1 MQGFSEKF
9 VDPPDYIL
17 KITEEIWEG
26 RDLRSLDRYYAPDLP
41 MRFPS
46 GLVRG
51 NKAVIDGTLATL
63 AEFPDRQL
71 LGEDVIW
78 SDDGGGGFL
87 SSHRLVTMGTHL
99 GHGAFGPPTGKR
111 FEIRAIADCA
121 AKENAIYDEWLVRDV
136 GGIAR
141 QLGWEPA
148 GYARHLIEREGGPD
162 KATRPFS
169 PGDDVKGGYASRGN
183 DNEWGLRLADILT
196 RIMDKDLTVI
206 RAAYDRCVRTE
217 HPGAQGGWSWDF
229 AERQWMALRAA
240 FPSALFSVHHIIG
253 RDDPTLAPR
262 AAVRWSLDGRHDG
275 FGAFGAPTGA
285 QVHIMGITHAEFGTL
300 GAAEPRLRREFSLW
314 DEVSI
319 WKQIQLHTGTAS

>member
-148 GYARHLIEREGGPD
+148 SYARHLIEREGGPD

>member
-1 MQGFSEKF
+1 MRGFPNAF
-9 VDPPDYIL
+9 ADPPDYIL

-26 RDLRSLDRYYAPDLP
+26 RDLRALDRYYAADLP

-51 NKAVIDGTLATL
+51 NRAVIDGTLATL

-78 SDDGGGGFL
+78 SDDGQGGFL
-87 SSHRLVTMGTHL
+87 SSHRILTTGTHI
-99 GHGAFGPPTGKR
+99 GHGAFGPPTGRR

-121 AKENAIYDEWLVRDV
+121 VRAGAIYDEWLIRDV

-148 GYARHLIEREGGPD
+148 EYARHLIVREGGPER
-162 KATRPFS
+162 AIRPFT
-169 PGDDVKGGYASRGN
+169 PEADVDGGYTARGN
-183 DNEWGLRLADILT
+183 DSPWGARLADILS
-196 RIMDKDLTVI
+196 RIMDKDIAVI
-206 RAAYDRCVRTE
+206 RAEYDRAVRTE

-229 AERQWMALRAA
+229 AERRWMDLRTA
-240 FPSALFSVHHIIG
+240 FPSARFAVRHVIG
-253 RDDPTLAPR
+253 REDPTMPLR
-262 AAVRWSLDGRHDG
+262 AAVRWSLDGTHDG

-285 QVHIMGITHAEFGTL
+285 RVHIMGITHADFGTL
-300 GAAEPRLRREFSLW
+300 GVAAPKLRREFTLW
-314 DEVSI
+314 DEISI
-319 WKQIQLHTGTAS
+319 WKQIHLHTGQAQ